1 MKFKPLSKQEKQEVV
16 KALLNIDFNATETT
30 IDLSACKE
38 NDLLITSR
46 GGIVRY
52 VKAIDPEVYYF
63 DHEIIYSNGSRG
75 TRTNDGY
82 VFRKNRLDTD
92 ANIVKIVRI

>member
-1 MKFKPLSKQEKQEVV
+1 MKFKPLSKQEKEAVI
-16 KALLNIDFNATETT
+16 KTLLTDILADATVN
-30 IDLSACKE
+30 LSICKE
-38 NDLLITSR
+38 DDILVTSR

-52 VKAIDPEVYYF
+52 VKPLNPDVDYY

-75 TRTNDGY
+75 RRTNDGH
-82 VFRKNRLDTD
+82 VMRKNRLETD